1 MSNETT
7 ISVRG
12 WAGNDPIIYSN
23 SDSPDGNQTKI
34 STVVV
39 NVGVTARIFSRKSGQ
54 FEDGNTTW
62 YSVRCYGSLAR
73 NVSMCVHKG
82 TPLLVRGRL
91 VTRSY
96 VDKEG
101 STRTSNIIMADSIGI
116 DLNNG
121 IASFVKASH
130 AALPEVDGEANKWE
144 VGRVHNSDEYISM
157 SEISVDDAETDE
169 LHEQRSEQEH
179 ECIGDNVDPA
189 GVLVGV
195 S

>member
-7 ISVRG
+7 ITVRG

-23 SDSPDGNQTKI
+23 SDSADGNQTRI

-73 NVSMCVHKG
+73 NVSMCVHRG

-101 STRTSNIIMADSIGI
+101 VTRTSNIIMADSVGI

-121 IASFVKASH
+121 IASFVKSSQ
-130 AALPEVDGEANKWE
+130 AALPQIDGEANKWE
-144 VGRVHNSDEYISM
+144 VGREQNEADARSILQPVADSEESHDPLSDGDKQ
-157 SEISVDDAETDE
+157 DDGG
-169 LHEQRSEQEH
+169 L
-179 ECIGDNVDPA
+179 DPA
-189 GVLVGV
+189 GLLVGV

>member
-7 ISVRG
+7 ITVRG

-23 SDSPDGNQTKI
+23 SDSADGNQTRI

-62 YSVRCYGSLAR
+62 YAVRCYGSLAR
-73 NVSMCVHKG
+73 NVSMCVHRG

-101 STRTSNIIMADSIGI
+101 VTRTSNIIMADSVGI

-121 IASFVKASH
+121 IASFVKSSQ
-130 AALPEVDGEANKWE
+130 AALPEIDGEANKWE
-144 VGRVHNSDEYISM
+144 VGREQNESDARSILQPVAD
-157 SEISVDDAETDE
+157 SEESHDPLSDGDKQDDGG
-169 LHEQRSEQEH
+169 L
-179 ECIGDNVDPA
+179 DPA
-189 GVLVGV
+189 GLLVGV